1 MVAPVSNVEPN
12 FEVIGMKAVVLNSMG
27 YSLSLRCSFAR
38 ACLVIG
44 GGGLDLG
51 EKGRARNQHGGLR
64 QRPVQRAS
72 CHIDGDAGSGV
83 TGLDRKMHPSAD
95 PANHAPF
102 AALEKACS
110 L

>member
-1 MVAPVSNVEPN
+1 MN
-12 FEVIGMKAVVLNSMG
+12 AVVVNSMV
-27 YSLSLRCSFAR
+27 YFLSLRCSFAR
-38 ACLVIG
+38 GCLEISAGLQRTGFG
-44 GGGLDLG
+44 G
-51 EKGRARNQHGGLR
+51 KGRARNQHGGLR

-83 TGLDRKMHPSAD
+83 TGLDRKMHPPAD